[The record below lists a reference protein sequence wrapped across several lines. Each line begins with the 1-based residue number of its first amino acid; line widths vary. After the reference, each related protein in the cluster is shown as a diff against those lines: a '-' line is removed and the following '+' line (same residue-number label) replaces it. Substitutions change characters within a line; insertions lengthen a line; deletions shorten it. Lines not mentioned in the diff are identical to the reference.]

1 MPAGREVLQNI
12 SWKEGNNVS
21 LDGGGWT
28 VTVQKAWGSGAG
40 LGLSCVMCLILGQA
54 PVGATPSALGSQPL
68 SAFMT

>member
-1 MPAGREVLQNI
+1 MPTGREVFQNI

-21 LDGGGWT
+21 LGGGGWM
-28 VTVQKAWGSGAG
+28 VRVQKAWGSGAG
-40 LGLSCVMCLILGQA
+40 PGLSCVMCLILGQA